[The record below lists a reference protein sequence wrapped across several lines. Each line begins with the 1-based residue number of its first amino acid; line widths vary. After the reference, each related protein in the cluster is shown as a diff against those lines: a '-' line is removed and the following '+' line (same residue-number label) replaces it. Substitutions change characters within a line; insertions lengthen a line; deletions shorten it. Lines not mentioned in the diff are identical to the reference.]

1 MIGIKR
7 QCDNHSGEKVV
18 INYLNVI
25 MTRLNVVDKW
35 LFATE
40 SRNRKLIM
48 IEIFELKQ
56 KRPYGKQI
64 VGTGVDKS
72 LFWMTTSMVPIHSDP
87 IDRVRLAS
95 TVMFLSRGHHIK
107 HNRYVLVV

>member
-18 INYLNVI
+18 IKYMNVT

-35 LFATE
+35 LFATD
-40 SRNRKLIM
+40 SRNRKLTM
-48 IEIFELKQ
+48 IEIFELNQ

-64 VGTGVDKS
+64 LGSGD
-72 LFWMTTSMVPIHSDP
+72 D
-87 IDRVRLAS
+87 
-95 TVMFLSRGHHIK
+95 
-107 HNRYVLVV
+107 